1 MIVGIVNMYSTLY
14 GCRYLIHAIQS
25 LGYRTYVL
33 DGVRSSQ
40 EDIADTIK
48 HSSVTHWIFSGS
60 PTPVLAPDA
69 PQVPLAVLRM
79 KEKRI
84 MCLCYSMES
93 VLIQLGY
100 HLKDYGSIQTDVF
113 RLPVLKPHALFE
125 GIKDPMVMRRNH
137 RWYISSSAIHTH
149 LLASHKGQAMIA
161 LTKNAVLIQFHPEK
175 SADGKK
181 LLLNWLQTSLY

>member
-40 EDIADTIK
+40 EDIAHTIK
-48 HSSVTHWIFSGS
+48 HSVVTHWIFSGS
-60 PTPVLAPDA
+60 PTSVLAPDT
-69 PQVPLAVLRM
+69 PQVPLSVLDM
-79 KEKRI
+79 KDKRI

-93 VLIQLGY
+93 VLMQLGY
-100 HLKDYGSIQTDVF
+100 TIKNYGSMQTEVF
-113 RLPVLKPHALFE
+113 SLSKLKEHPLFK

-137 RWYISSSAIHTH
+137 QRYVSSSVIHAH
-149 LLASHKGQAMIA
+149 LLASYKGQAMIA
-161 LTKNAVLIQFHPEK
+161 LLKQTTLIQFHPEK
-175 SADGKK
+175 SVDGKK
-181 LLLNWLQTSLY
+181 LLLNWLQTSL